1 MSSKINTETKE
12 YLSEEI
18 KRVQL
23 RCLDTC
29 NIIENS
35 PLDAAITPNNI
46 GSKALFYVEGLR
58 TEIQNSNTPI
68 PTDENLIVTEFLAE
82 MKIKTE
88 QVEELSAFTRGSICD
103 VVEERQRYFSLLL
116 YYTLIIKRL

>member
-1 MSSKINTETKE
+1 MSSNINIETKE
-12 YLSEEI
+12 CLSEEI
-18 KRVQL
+18 KRLQL

-46 GSKALFYVEGLR
+46 GVKALSYVEGVR

-68 PTDENLIVTEFLAE
+68 PTDENLIITEFLAE
-82 MKIKTE
+82 MKDKTE
-88 QVEELSAFTRGSICD
+88 QVEELAAFTRGTIYD
-103 VVEERQRYFSLLL
+103 VDKEIQR
-116 YYTLIIKRL
+116 

>member
-12 YLSEEI
+12 CLSEEI
-18 KRVQL
+18 KRLQL

-103 VVEERQRYFSLLL
+103 VVEERQRYFSLL
-116 YYTLIIKRL
+116 YSYNK